1 MSDAE
6 QTQLPPDEY
15 LSADEVRQ
23 LQTIIKERLNILTGN
38 SRTAVS
44 QLTEDRVQD
53 ADALDLAT
61 TESDRDFVLRIAGRE
76 RQMIRKLRYALQRMD
91 EGEYGVCE
99 SCGESN
105 TFKRL
110 MVRPVATLCIV
121 HDERPAARTTA
132 RLWGEGQHRS
142 HATHKVSLGS
152 MHPYHL
158 LTNSSPL

>member
-61 TESDRDFVLRIAGRE
+61 T
-76 RQMIRKLRYALQRMD
+76 
-91 EGEYGVCE
+91 
-99 SCGESN
+99 
-105 TFKRL
+105 
-110 MVRPVATLCIV
+110 
-121 HDERPAARTTA
+121 
-132 RLWGEGQHRS
+132 
-142 HATHKVSLGS
+142 
-152 MHPYHL
+152 
-158 LTNSSPL
+158 

>member
-99 SCGESN
+99 SCGESI

-110 MVRPVATLCIV
+110 MVRPVATLCI
-121 HDERPAARTTA
+121 DCKTQAEQMER
-132 RLWGEGQHRS
+132 GDRS
-142 HATHKVSLGS
+142 
-152 MHPYHL
+152 Y
-158 LTNSSPL
+158 

>member
-1 MSDAE
+1 MSDAD

-99 SCGESN
+99 SCGESI

-110 MVRPVATLCIV
+110 MVRPVATLCI
-121 HDERPAARTTA
+121 DCKTQAEQMER
-132 RLWGEGQHRS
+132 GDRS
-142 HATHKVSLGS
+142 
-152 MHPYHL
+152 Y
-158 LTNSSPL
+158 